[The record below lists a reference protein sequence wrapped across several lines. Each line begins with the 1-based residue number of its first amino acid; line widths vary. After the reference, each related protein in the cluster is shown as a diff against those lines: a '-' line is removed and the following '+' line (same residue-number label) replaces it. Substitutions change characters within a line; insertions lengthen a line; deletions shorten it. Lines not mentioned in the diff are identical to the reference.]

1 MNLVI
6 FSEDLLDDIL
16 KIERESFI
24 DTWNIEM
31 FLGSAQ
37 NKTVIFKVLLKNK
50 IALGY
55 YILSTVVDEAEI
67 ISIAVSPKFRRQ
79 NLGKFMMADI
89 LKEVLQKKSK
99 FIFLEARKSNTPA
112 LNLYKSFGFK
122 EIGLRKNYYKDE
134 DAVVLRL
141 DN

>member
-6 FSEDLLDDIL
+6 FSEDLLDGIL

-24 DTWNIEM
+24 DPWNIEM

-37 NKTVIFKVLLKNK
+37 NKTVIFKVLLENK
-50 IALGY
+50 TALGY
-55 YILSTVVDEAEI
+55 YIISTVVDEVEI
-67 ISIAVSPKFRRQ
+67 VSIAVSPKFRRQ

-89 LKEVLQKKSK
+89 LKEVLSKKSK
-99 FIFLEARKSNTPA
+99 SIFLEARKSNMPA